1 MIIPET
7 PSNCTGIFTRE
18 RKIQPGTLHNAVKA
32 QKAKKRFFCSD
43 NTSTARKGKDA
54 TLLTGCDR
62 YPAGCGLPAR
72 CKSKRRQAGRG
83 EPPPPPPSS
92 PGFRG
97 LEQGF
102 PPSALPP
109 HQLRRHNR
117 RPGEAPAR
125 GRAHPPPP
133 RDGPSARP
141 ATPAPG
147 PTRGSGRGAR
157 PEGSQG
163 PDEQLIALLRRDQGL
178 SFPLRRHGG
187 VKPAGTRPPARLPL
201 PPRLRLRG
209 GGATRTCKFA
219 CGRQTE
225 VRGWWLVGPGRSR
238 GRPSPGC
245 CGPWGVGGGAGRKGL
260 TPSVPR
266 RRGRGPGKRPP
277 CCRLLRRR
285 PRSCRPPAPG
295 GSASRPSVGSGFT
308 GLSSIGFSFGD
319 RGIERE
325 ADRANRGMRCYPAWL
340 LCASY

>member
-83 EPPPPPPSS
+83 EPPPPPSS

-187 VKPAGTRPPARLPL
+187 VKPAGTRHPSPRPPSASAAPAPAGGRSDPDVQICVRAADGGEGLVASGAWAQPGEAFARLL
-201 PPRLRLRG
+201 WSLR
-209 GGATRTCKFA
+209 C
-219 CGRQTE
+219 
-225 VRGWWLVGPGRSR
+225 
-238 GRPSPGC
+238 
-245 CGPWGVGGGAGRKGL
+245 
-260 TPSVPR
+260 R
-266 RRGRGPGKRPP
+266 RRRWEEGADAKRPP
-277 CCRLLRRR
+277 EAWEGARQAAPLL
-285 PRSCRPPAPG
+285 PPATTAAALLP
-295 GSASRPSVGSGFT
+295 SASPRGF
-308 GLSSIGFSFGD
+308 GLSPFCGKRVYRFIID
-319 RGIERE
+319 RVFVWG
-325 ADRANRGMRCYPAWL
+325 
-340 LCASY
+340 